1 MTTIK
6 KFNRLGGV
14 PKTTP
19 LKGIKS
25 TEAFPRK
32 TFRLQRRRRIVRP
45 SSNAQRSKPPYIFDL
60 GGTRPQIRKL
70 TERAVSQGFATTT
83 DTPRDLG
90 DWWNDPEPRQA
101 EVLLVY
107 SWLDNWTKNAKKN
120 YGSSSIPALGDSPHY
135 LRMQINPNQLIFLQ
149 VALTEIA
156 GEPETYLPS
165 LEPLNIKHIP
175 EGHNCLIRFIFG
187 QQELDEK
194 EPISFAPIFLS
205 ILATL
210 ADFHAEEGQ
219 GGETRYSVDSFS
231 ESGDHDFCH
240 AEVHGCFYH
249 LTESHDGAWFLGRI
263 FFSVAELIKWS
274 GRPDLL
280 IGVTKAA

>member
-1 MTTIK
+1 MKTIK

-25 TEAFPRK
+25 TEAFPRQ

-45 SSNAQRSKPPYIFDL
+45 SVVGIKPPYIFDL

-70 TERAVSQGFATTT
+70 TERAVAQGFATTT

-90 DWWNDPEPRQA
+90 VWWNDPEPRQA

-107 SWLDNWTKNAKKN
+107 SWLDNWTKNAKTN

-165 LEPLNIKHIP
+165 NLEPLNIKHAS
-175 EGHNCLIRFIFG
+175 EGQTCLIRFIFG

-194 EPISFAPIFLS
+194 EYISFAPIFLS

-210 ADFHAEEGQ
+210 ADFHTEK

-231 ESGDHDFCH
+231 ESGDHDFCL
-240 AEVHGCFYH
+240 AEVHDCFYF
-249 LTESHDGAWFLGRI
+249 LTESHEGAWFLGRI

-280 IGVTKAA
+280 VGVTKAA